1 MHLLQTRRGLLM
13 GFVVLALVAAA
24 CGSKAAANEGGSG
37 ASGGGGTT
45 ATSPTTGPTGSTG
58 GSGYN
63 GGGGYGGGGSAYGGG
78 GSAYGGGGS
87 AYTGGGGGM
96 AAITVMEGL
105 VNSFT
110 FSPSTIT
117 VKQGDTVTLDNV
129 SDTPH
134 TFTVTGQIIDVETQP
149 GKTAQVTIDL
159 PPGTYPFVCRFH
171 ESTGMT
177 GTLVAR

>member
-45 ATSPTTGPTGSTG
+45 TTSPTTGPTGSTG

-63 GGGGYGGGGSAYGGG
+63 GGGGYGGGGSGYGGG
-78 GSAYGGGGS
+78 GSG
-87 AYTGGGGGM
+87 YTGGGGGM

-105 VNSFT
+105 GNTFT

-117 VKQGDTVTLDNV
+117 VKQGDTVKLDNV

-134 TFTVTGQIIDVETQP
+134 TFTVTGESIDVETQP
-149 GKTAQVTIDL
+149 GKTAKVTIDL

-171 ESTGMT
+171 GSMGMT
-177 GTLVAR
+177 GTLVVR